1 MIEASPP
8 PPPEATVRA
17 SLVRLTPFLF
27 CLVGACSH
35 ATASGPAAGDIIV
48 TPEGRRIIT
57 EKAIERSGAHS
68 VWDALQRTVPFFT
81 FRESSRGPG
90 RIEHRGRSSVVLRDQ
105 PMIIVD
111 GTELTDFSVLSGMP
125 ASDLFEIEVLS
136 GIDATTFYG
145 TGATKGVIRLWTKL
159 TQS

>member
-1 MIEASPP
+1 
-8 PPPEATVRA
+8 VRA
-17 SLVRLTPFLF
+17 SFVGLIPLALGLVT
-27 CLVGACSH
+27 ACSH

-57 EKAIERSGAHS
+57 EKAIERSGART

-81 FRESSRGPG
+81 FRESSHGPG
-90 RIEHRGRSSVVLRDQ
+90 RIEHRGRSSIILRDQ
-105 PMIIVD
+105 PIIIVD
-111 GTELTDFSVLSGMP
+111 GTELTDFSMLSGMP

-159 TQS
+159 AQS